1 MPYSTGENRQTG
13 GKLMIQL
20 EFLEK
25 LDAFKE
31 LNDDQLAAIKEC
43 IDLAEFKRGE
53 RIFSQGADAGHVW
66 VVLEGGVELRTED
79 PGRNMSAAEPSVSFL
94 SEAQAFG
101 WTCFVPPYKYQLSGY
116 CASRSCRLIR
126 LKRED
131 LLGLFEKDAA
141 IGFFVMKYLIGV
153 VGGHFGQLQDEI
165 ARKRGIE
172 IMSRW

>member
-1 MPYSTGENRQTG
+1 
-13 GKLMIQL
+13 MIQL

-43 IDLAEFKRGE
+43 TDLAQFKRGE
-53 RIFSQGADAGHVW
+53 KIFSQGADAGHVW
-66 VVLEGGVELRTED
+66 IVLEGGVELRAEYPD
-79 PGRNMSAAEPSVSFL
+79 QNMSAAEASVSFL

-126 LKRED
+126 LRRED
-131 LLGLFEKDAA
+131 LLDLFEKDAA

-153 VGGHFGQLQDEI
+153 VGRQFSQFQDEI
-165 ARKRGIE
+165 ARKRGFE

>member
-1 MPYSTGENRQTG
+1 
-13 GKLMIQL
+13 
-20 EFLEK
+20 
-25 LDAFKE
+25 
-31 LNDDQLAAIKEC
+31 
-43 IDLAEFKRGE
+43 
-53 RIFSQGADAGHVW
+53 
-66 VVLEGGVELRTED
+66 
-79 PGRNMSAAEPSVSFL
+79 VSFL

-131 LLGLFEKDAA
+131 LLTLFEKDAA
-141 IGFFVMKYLIGV
+141 IGFFVTKYLIGV

>member
-1 MPYSTGENRQTG
+1 
-13 GKLMIQL
+13 MIQL

-43 IDLAEFKRGE
+43 TDLAEFKRGE

-66 VVLEGGVELRTED
+66 IVLEGGVELRAEYPD
-79 PGRNMSAAEPSVSFL
+79 QNMSAVAPSVSFL

-116 CASRSCRLIR
+116 CASRTGRLIR
-126 LKRED
+126 LRRED
-131 LLGLFEKDAA
+131 LLGLFEKDAS

-153 VGGHFGQLQDEI
+153 VGRQFGQLQDEI
-165 ARKRGIE
+165 ARKRGFE